1 MTGNEYDIDDSEQ
14 FEVLDD
20 ESEETQYWDF
30 G

>member
-1 MTGNEYDIDDSEQ
+1 MEANEYDIDDSEQ
-14 FEVLDD
+14 FEVFDD